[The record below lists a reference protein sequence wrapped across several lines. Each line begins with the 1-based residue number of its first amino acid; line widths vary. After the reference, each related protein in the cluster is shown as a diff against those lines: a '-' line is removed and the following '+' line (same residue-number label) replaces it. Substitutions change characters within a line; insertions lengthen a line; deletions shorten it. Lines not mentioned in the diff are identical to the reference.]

1 MSEFNELKTKV
12 IEWGKDKG
20 IITPENGIFKK
31 E

>member
-1 MSEFNELKTKV
+1 MAGFNELKKKV

-20 IITPENGIFKK
+20 IITFENGIFKK